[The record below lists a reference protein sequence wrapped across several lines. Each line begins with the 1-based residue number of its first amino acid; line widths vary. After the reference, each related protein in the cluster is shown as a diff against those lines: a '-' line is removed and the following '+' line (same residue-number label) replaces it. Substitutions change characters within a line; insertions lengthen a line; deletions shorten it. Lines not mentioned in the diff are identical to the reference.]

1 MNVCCI
7 IAWLLVTR
15 SMALPFAPI
24 TSPPRPPADLTA
36 DDVEIMNLCFDTFVN
51 HEHSPFRGN
60 PINGEK
66 KLVVHRLTCDPLH
79 ENGRV
84 QIEVDL
90 RIVRLQGG
98 LFKSLLA
105 RSRRAPRVNLD
116 AFRPTGGRVLVGD
129 LDRVPS
135 PFGWPKVELI
145 DPQAYAFAR
154 VWLPAYAEDSR
165 RAIFRFAFGPSG
177 HGATATFLL
186 RRDHAGK
193 WTVTTC
199 SLAYYT

>member
-1 MNVCCI
+1 VNVCCI

-15 SMALPFAPI
+15 AMALPFAPI

-60 PINGEK
+60 PINHEK

-79 ENGRV
+79 RQGRG
-84 QIEVDL
+84 QIEADMGI
-90 RIVRLQGG
+90 RRLNGA
-98 LFKSLLA
+98 LFETLLERSKRTA
-105 RSRRAPRVNLD
+105 RANLD
-116 AFRPTGGRVLVGD
+116 AFRPTGKRVLVSD
-129 LDRVPS
+129 IDRVPS
-135 PFGWPKVELI
+135 RLGGPRVELI

-154 VWLPAYAEDSR
+154 VWLPAYADHSR

-186 RRDHAGK
+186 RRDDAGK
-193 WTVTTC
+193 WIVTTC
-199 SLAYYT
+199 SLAYYA